1 MGRVRFAVI
10 LVLTL
15 AALLAGCS
23 GDDEVTMT
31 EVSHPDTKDM
41 VVWSPGGD
49 GPWPVVYALPGR
61 SGLAQVDL
69 DVLGPALAEQG
80 VLVIATDYHTG
91 DTVVYTD
98 GDVECGYRYTREIAE
113 DHGGDLS
120 QPVTMLGYDYGGIAA
135 TIIGLDTNQ
144 FGPQSTALHFPGCFS
159 GVDRPDLIIALGS
172 CHNNWL
178 SDPLPAVEITRPFND
193 TDGTVLIVS
202 GENDDVCPADQ
213 HVAPMLAVLDE
224 RGIEATG
231 EQVADASHQNLV
243 LHEQANGGA
252 ALTAEDPV
260 AQDTVTAI
268 LQAIEDAQQP

>member
-80 VLVIATDYHTG
+80 VLVIATDYRTG
-91 DTVVYTD
+91 DTVAYTD
-98 GDVECGYRYTREIAE
+98 RDVECG
-113 DHGGDLS
+113 
-120 QPVTMLGYDYGGIAA
+120 
-135 TIIGLDTNQ
+135 
-144 FGPQSTALHFPGCFS
+144 
-159 GVDRPDLIIALGS
+159 IIALGS

-213 HVAPMLAVLDE
+213 HLD
-224 RGIEATG
+224 RCLPCSTSVGSRRPASRSPR
-231 EQVADASHQNLV
+231 SHQNLV

>member
-31 EVSHPDTKDM
+31 EVSHPDTKDR

-80 VLVIATDYHTG
+80 VLVIATDYRTG
-91 DTVVYTD
+91 DAVAYTD
-98 GDVECGYRYTREIAE
+98 RDVECG
-113 DHGGDLS
+113 
-120 QPVTMLGYDYGGIAA
+120 
-135 TIIGLDTNQ
+135 
-144 FGPQSTALHFPGCFS
+144 
-159 GVDRPDLIIALGS
+159 IIALGS